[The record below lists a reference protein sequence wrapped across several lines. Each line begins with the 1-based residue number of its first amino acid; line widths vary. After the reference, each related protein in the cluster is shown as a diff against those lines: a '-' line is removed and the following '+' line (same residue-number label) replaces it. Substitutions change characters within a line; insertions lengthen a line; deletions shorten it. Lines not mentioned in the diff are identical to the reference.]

1 MKNWTQALQWI
12 LLYRP
17 IKAKLFFQNMKYN
30 IPTELSV
37 NIYKQV

>member
-17 IKAKLFFQNMKYN
+17 IKAKL
-30 IPTELSV
+30 LSEHE
-37 NIYKQV
+37 I